1 MQAMGQGT
9 CATALKVMRATLI
22 YPMVAKV
29 SISSNKFAV
38 DKSLEIKISN
48 CRNNF
53 PTINYSQICHWK
65 YISKLTCSTYQK
77 FLLLVQHIVTS

>member
-9 CATALKVMRATLI
+9 CATALKVMRAILI

-29 SISSNKFAV
+29 SISSNKFSV
-38 DKSLEIKISN
+38 EKSLEIKISN

-53 PTINYSQICHWK
+53 SQ
-65 YISKLTCSTYQK
+65 Q
-77 FLLLVQHIVTS
+77 